1 MPNFLSSALGAGNS
15 ILSQSSGAFDSFGF
29 DAKQA
34 SNIAS
39 AAQTALGALGLGGGG
54 GIGGLGGGAGS
65 KPKALHTEYA
75 EEDASWSKPYGGG
88 EDIVFYFQ
96 RADQTSGVTDS
107 TNGFGGDQQ
116 SGQGPGFNGQA
127 NSLTTN
133 ALGTNVGGVES
144 GAIPSN
150 VMGGNNT
157 LLSKVQSGF
166 NQVAAVSSAAVS
178 VGSSLGANVGPISNL
193 NKGLSTAT
201 SVLGI
206 ASSLTSQGQ
215 QQTIAAGLGRVIPGA
230 KNTPNQAASTTYWDT
245 VSNDSFNVGSDGR
258 SPFTPTSEFSGAM
271 AKASGGVDSST
282 FLSDSAANGD
292 LFTTPD
298 SLDSTAMDFGKA
310 AAANPGGL
318 AGGGGSGGEIP
329 SEWYFITAPQDVSWG
344 KDSNAKALDVYG
356 SNTPYMSYS
365 TTKMRKLTLGN
376 ALVEGFSNAKA
387 VENNII
393 ALEACM
399 QVIINVENGYASPYC
414 WNVFAGDKSYGTF
427 LITAVN
433 VKEQMRDMTGKA
445 TRAVVDIEFQEVPSY
460 QVSSGNDLAAEGNVA
475 VSSEALE
482 KYKAQQAQQA
492 GQQDRSV
499 AGKQTG
505 GAGAGSGGGPS
516 DPNDPAYTGPQTG
529 GGYQSG
535 GYEAGYEAGRRRGP

>member
-1 MPNFLSSALGAGNS
+1 MS
-15 ILSQSSGAFDSFGF
+15 
-29 DAKQA
+29 QA

-75 EEDASWSKPYGGG
+75 EESASWSKPYGGG

-133 ALGTNVGGVES
+133 ALGTNVGGVEA

-166 NQVAAVSSAAVS
+166 NQVAAVTSAAGS
-178 VGSSLGANVGPISNL
+178 IGSSLGANVGPISNL
-193 NKGLSTAT
+193 NKELSTAT

-215 QQTIAAGLGRVIPGA
+215 QQTVAAGLGRAIPGA
-230 KNTPNQAASTTYWDT
+230 TNTPNQAASTTYWDT
-245 VSNDSFNVGSDGR
+245 VTNDSFNIGAAGR

-282 FLSDSAANGD
+282 FLSDSASNGD
-292 LFTTPD
+292 FFTTPN
-298 SLDSTAMDFGKA
+298 SLDSTAADFGKA

-318 AGGGGSGGEIP
+318 AGGGGAGGDEIP

-344 KDSNAKALDVYG
+344 KDSNAKVLDVYG

-365 TTKMRKLTLGN
+365 TTKMRKLTLGD

-393 ALEACM
+393 SLEACM
-399 QVIINVENGYASPYC
+399 QVIINTENGYASPYC

-475 VSSEALE
+475 VSSEAFD
-482 KYKAQQAQQA
+482 KIKAQQAQQA
-492 GQQDRSV
+492 GQQDGAV
-499 AGKQTG
+499 AGKNTAAG
-505 GAGAGSGGGPS
+505 GANGAGTGASTPSNSGGNKTKPPATAQAF
-516 DPNDPAYTGPQTG
+516 DTND
-529 GGYQSG
+529 
-535 GYEAGYEAGRRRGP
+535 RGSSLNQ